1 MTGPVMSNV
10 HSPGGQMS
18 LMGPP
23 QSGLLPGFN
32 SGLVASMQQMYGGHP
47 PHAMHGMGVGV
58 GVGVGPTN
66 DRPFK
71 CDKCGQ
77 SFNRNHDLKRH
88 SRIHLAVKPYPCHSC
103 DKQFSRKD
111 ALKVPL
117 FSPFSLYWV

>member
-1 MTGPVMSNV
+1 
-10 HSPGGQMS
+10 MS

-117 FSPFSLYWV
+117 IFPFHCIGFESVA